1 MTEELLQ
8 AEPTGHSYFVSRLTT
23 RQAHYL
29 WDCSSPVHD
38 DVKFYDNFL
47 AGLEARGEY
56 LNLAQLYLTLKSL
69 YGESDEDAGEGKSTF
84 SYQFLLAIHKEERAC
99 PFLLHAFDYRGAPRF
114 QFRKLA
120 RPVDKS
126 AQGEVTRAELNDF
139 IETYYQRLIRQFQAI
154 KDQPHQ
160 FFFRRVKEPPI
171 LYGYRD
177 GEYFEKSIAS
187 ENELLTA
194 LAGLRPAQT

>member
-84 SYQFLLAIHKEERAC
+84 SYQFLLAIHKEERAY
-99 PFLLHAFDYRGAPRF
+99 PFLLHVFDYRGAPRF

-171 LYGYRD
+171 LYGNRD
-177 GEYFEKSIAS
+177 GEYFEKSFAS